1 MAQKE
6 KTETATVATV
16 NPKHSLE
23 KLRKNCLVLFGVT
36 VSTFD
41 GATHGLSGEYTVA
54 EIKAIIEKWG
64 KTPIK
69 NTQKEV
75 K

>member
-6 KTETATVATV
+6 TVKTADAVNTA
-16 NPKHSLE
+16 PKHSLGV
-23 KLRKNCLVLFGVT
+23 LRKNCLALFGVT

-41 GATHGLSGEYTVA
+41 GATHGLDGEYTVE
-54 EIKAIIEKWG
+54 EIKEKINKWG

-69 NTQKEV
+69 STKKEV